1 MKRDDKGEISIALV
15 AALLSLGI
23 AILFGASIIFG
34 YIGFGNEANRFE
46 NGIIAAYSNNQ
57 NVYDNGW
64 KTVMEKAQVPDRYA
78 KQLKELYTDT
88 MKGRY
93 GPNGS
98 QALLQFIK
106 EENPKLDPSIYV
118 QIQQSVEIFHNQ
130 FSQAQTELVS
140 RKQEYQNL
148 YTGTMHGRFYNLI
161 ARYPHIDLS
170 KYDIVTSEKTQQD
183 FGTKKAPKL
192 DLFQE

>member
-1 MKRDDKGEISIALV
+1 MKCNNKGETSVALV
-15 AALLSLGI
+15 AVLVVLGI
-23 AILFGASIIFG
+23 ALLFGVSLVFG

-46 NGIIAAYSNNQ
+46 NGITAAYSNNQ

-64 KTVMEKAQVPDRYA
+64 KTVMEKAQVPNQYA

-88 MKGRY
+88 MTGRY
-93 GPNGS
+93 GPSGS
-98 QALLQFIK
+98 KALLQFIK

-130 FSQAQTELVS
+130 FTQAQTELVS

-161 ARYPHIDLS
+161 AHYPHIDMS

-192 DLFQE
+192 ELF